1 VTIAY
6 TAVIL
11 AGGRASRLGGVAKPL
26 VEVGGRTLLD
36 AALSAAAGAR
46 EVVVVGEVPV
56 PAGVL
61 QVVEDPPR
69 SGPAAGLAAGVRAL
83 SEDAPWTL
91 VLASDVPGVEQAVP
105 TLVASAE
112 DDLDSDGVCFHDE
125 SGHPQWMLG
134 LYRSP
139 RLRGRIEGV
148 ESTDLSLRRLLAP
161 LLVRTIAG
169 DPAAIADCDTW
180 DDVEAARARSSGT
193 AVGMAS
199 TRSGDEIG

>member
-1 VTIAY
+1 MTIAY

-180 DDVEAARARSSGT
+180 DDVEAARARSSEA

-199 TRSGDEIG
+199 TRSSDEIG

>member
-1 VTIAY
+1 MTIAY

-83 SEDAPWTL
+83 SEEAPWTL

>member
-1 VTIAY
+1 MTIAY

-83 SEDAPWTL
+83 SEEAPWTL

-193 AVGMAS
+193 TVGMAS

>member
-180 DDVEAARARSSGT
+180 DDVEAARARSSEA

-199 TRSGDEIG
+199 TRSSDEIG

>member
-1 VTIAY
+1 MTIAY

-83 SEDAPWTL
+83 SEEAPWTL

-180 DDVEAARARSSGT
+180 DDVEAARARSSEA

-199 TRSGDEIG
+199 TRSSDEIG

>member
-1 VTIAY
+1 MAY

-180 DDVEAARARSSGT
+180 DDVEAARARSSEA

-199 TRSGDEIG
+199 TRSSDEIG

>member
-83 SEDAPWTL
+83 SEEAPWTL

>member
-1 VTIAY
+1 MTIAY

-83 SEDAPWTL
+83 SEEAPWTL

-125 SGHPQWMLG
+125 SGHPQWMIG

>member
-1 VTIAY
+1 MSIAY

-46 EVVVVGEVPV
+46 EVVVVGDVPV

-83 SEDAPWTL
+83 TEDAPWTL
-91 VLASDVPGVEQAVP
+91 VLASDVPCVEQAVP
-105 TLVASAE
+105 TLVAAAE

-139 RLRGRIEGV
+139 RLRRRIEGV
-148 ESTDLSLRRLLAP
+148 ETTDLSLRRLLAP

>member
-1 VTIAY
+1 MTIAY

>member
-83 SEDAPWTL
+83 SEEAPWTL

-180 DDVEAARARSSGT
+180 DDVEAARARSSEA

-199 TRSGDEIG
+199 TRSSDEIG

>member
-1 VTIAY
+1 MTIAY

-83 SEDAPWTL
+83 SEEAPWTL

-180 DDVEAARARSSGT
+180 DDVEAARARSSEA

-199 TRSGDEIG
+199 TCSGDEIG

>member
-1 VTIAY
+1 MTIAY

-83 SEDAPWTL
+83 SEEAPWTL

-180 DDVEAARARSSGT
+180 DDVEAARARSSEA

>member
-1 VTIAY
+1 MAY

-83 SEDAPWTL
+83 SEEAPWTL